1 MSMMSMMAK
10 MPPVRLIL
18 LMCLMLLC
26 GSGCGPTQD
35 LFEDAPAPVPVAA
48 PVVDTIIVEVKGA
61 VRFPGV
67 YEILR
72 TQRLTH
78 LLEEAGGAHAEA
90 DLRHVN
96 LAMKLIDGDS
106 FYIPFQGE
114 EAGEKDILIQGES
127 KINVNRATR
136 EELMTVPGIGPA
148 TADNILAFREERGG
162 FRNMEELLLVPR
174 IGEKTLEK
182 LRAHLEVR

>member
-1 MSMMSMMAK
+1 MAW
-10 MPPVRLIL
+10 MAQTLPLRLIL
-18 LMCLMLLC
+18 LVCILLV
-26 GSGCGPTQD
+26 GGFGCAPAQD

-48 PVVDTIIVEVKGA
+48 PVVDTVIVEVKGA

-67 YEILR
+67 YEIPH
-72 TQRLTH
+72 THRLTH
-78 LLEEAGGAHAEA
+78 LLEEAGGADAEA

-96 LAMKLIDGDS
+96 LAMKLLDGDS

-114 EAGEKDILIQGES
+114 SVGEKDILVQEQVR
-127 KINVNRATR
+127 INVNRATR

-162 FRNMEELLLVPR
+162 FRTMEDLLLVPR